1 MRVAGTLLIAV
12 CLLSTSMIAQ
22 APSSEFQ
29 PVATMKQLMVEMI
42 HPASNDILLAVNRG
56 QLRSEQ
62 DWTAVRRA
70 ALALGES
77 GNLLI
82 IRNRASDWVAEARSL
97 IDVGTAVYKAA
108 DAKDARAVAS
118 LTERVDASCTSCHK
132 KFRPALFAPI
142 TNK

>member
-1 MRVAGTLLIAV
+1 MRFIGGLLITV
-12 CLLSTSMIAQ
+12 CLLSPSMGAQ

-29 PVATMKQLMVEMI
+29 PVATMKQLMVEII
-42 HPASNDILLAVNRG
+42 HPASNEILLSVNRG

-70 ALALGES
+70 ALALAES

-82 IRNRASDWVAEARSL
+82 MRNRASDWIAESRSL

-132 KFRPALFAPI
+132 KFRPALFA
-142 TNK
+142 K

>member
-1 MRVAGTLLIAV
+1 MRVIGALLIAM

-29 PVATMKQLMVEMI
+29 PVATMKQLMVEII
-42 HPASNDILLAVNRG
+42 HPASNEILLAVNRG
-56 QLRSEQ
+56 QLRNEQ

-70 ALALGES
+70 ALALAES

-82 IRNRASDWVAEARSL
+82 MRNRAGDWIAESRSL

-108 DAKDARAVAS
+108 EAKDARAIAS
-118 LTERVDASCTSCHK
+118 LAERVDASCTSCHK
-132 KFRPALFAPI
+132 KFRPSLFPQH
-142 TNK
+142 N